1 MKNLREFNL
10 SCYSLDVNG
19 NIFSSKSNRFLKGW
33 VSDVGYRMVALTN
46 DSGEILQNVSLHR
59 LMAKAFLGDF
69 PDLQVNH
76 KNGNKLDNS
85 LTNLEWVTPSENTRH
100 SNVNGLRKKSYF
112 EDCNILPDNTSV
124 IHDWNKSGKP
134 YDHWT
139 EEEAH
144 NVCRYLQDGMRV
156 CDISSITGLCRR
168 SIQFIRDGERKWGH
182 IAKEYDFSKIS
193 RKEKTSI
200 EKVVDICKMLEQ
212 GHSINS
218 VSKILCIDRKI
229 VSGIKNRKT
238 HKIISEPF
246 KF

>member
-10 SCYSLDVNG
+10 SCYSLDMDG
-19 NIFSSKSNRFLKGW
+19 NIFSSKSNRFLRGW
-33 VSDVGYRMVALTN
+33 VSDAGYRVVALTDDFGN
-46 DSGEILQNVSLHR
+46 ILQNVSLHR
-59 LMAKAFLGDF
+59 LMAKTFLGDF

-76 KNGNKLDNS
+76 KNGDKLDNS
-85 LTNLEWVTPSENTRH
+85 ITNLEWVTASENTIH
-100 SNVNGLRKKSYF
+100 ANAEGLRKKPYL
-112 EDCNILPDNTSV
+112 EDCNIIPNSSDV
-124 IHDWNKSGKP
+124 IHDWKKTGKS
-134 YDHWT
+134 YEHWT

-212 GHSINS
+212 GHTINS
-218 VSKILCIDRKI
+218 VSKTLSVERKI